1 MKEDMTEEL
10 FPVEAP
16 AHRPRRRPGAKP
28 AAQRSA
34 SAPTGGL
41 FAEPG
46 DAAAPVPPPEPAPG
60 FEQGATE
67 VGGIPEDM
75 PESARRS
82 EPSADDVGAVDI
94 GGRAFELCGELPT
107 GTTVLEASAGTG
119 KTYAIVGLAVRYVA
133 EGEVDISQLLLVTF
147 SRAATQE
154 LRERARDRFVAAAA
168 GLADPDAA
176 RQSADE
182 LIRHL
187 AQGDSVRVGQ
197 RRSRLLAALSDF
209 DAGTIATTHS
219 FCQRMLDELGLA
231 GEQDPGVRMVEDV
244 DDLVATVAEDLF
256 LARYART
263 APPFALKDARALAI
277 AAVRDRHARLVP
289 DAEDGDET
297 ASERVAFAA
306 AVRVETERRKRLSG
320 IRDFDDLL
328 VLLHDVLADP
338 VHGER
343 ARGRIRDRFRVVLV
357 DEFQDT
363 DPLQWDI
370 LRGAFHGHRTLVLVG
385 DPKQAIYAF
394 RGAEV
399 FSYLDAVAQ
408 ADRRRELT
416 VNRRSDAGLL
426 TALEHVMGGA
436 TLGHKEIAVHPV
448 RAVRPWTRLGLG
460 GRDEDR
466 MRGTDSAGAAREADD
481 HAGERA
487 TVGQGVTGQTDGA
500 QGVAGRAAAESAG
513 AGRAPG
519 GDVAAGR
526 AAGVLRAAGDPLI
539 PLRLRCFPRTGAGP
553 LNKPGFPAV
562 GRQRSRVAQDLAADI
577 VRLLDSN
584 VTIGERAAG
593 PGDIAVLV
601 RTRSQIDVVRSAL
614 DEVGVA
620 SVLAGGA
627 SVFATQSAVDWLWL
641 LRALEQPH
649 RGDRVRLAAATPLLG
664 CSAAEIDSG
673 GADLV
678 GRLAQQLRESARL
691 FGRAGFAAVFERLAT
706 DVRLAPR
713 LLAVAGGERRL
724 TDLRHIAQLLDQAAL
739 RESLGLSALS
749 RWLGDRVRDPASG
762 AVSDRSRRL
771 DRDAAAVQIATVH
784 ASKGLEFPIVYLPF
798 AWDNARNPYPA
809 TLVFHAEDGG
819 RVLDVGG
826 PEARG
831 YNDRKRRSETEE
843 SGEELR
849 LLYVAL
855 TRAQCQVV
863 AWWAPTYGTGA
874 APLHRM
880 ILGRMPGSP
889 EVPGRSEVPVDAAVL
904 EQLSQWAATAP
915 GEVIALEPVQRVPA
929 VRSRWERED
938 SVPAEFA
945 AARFDR
951 TVDQDWRRTSYSA
964 LTAGA
969 HESHA
974 AGPEAP
980 EGITDEPEAPAA
992 ELEEVEFDSAA
1003 PSLMNTLPY
1012 GADFGTLVHGVLEYV
1027 DTDAPDLAAE
1037 VRARCAQAVAELLA
1051 DIDLEVLTRSL
1062 LAVLHTPLGPACDG
1076 SDMGSLARISGRD
1089 RLNELDFELPLA
1101 GGDNPRAER
1110 VTLRRIADLLR
1121 KHLRPDDVF
1130 AGYADQIDTL
1140 PDTPL
1145 RGFLTGSIDAVLR
1158 TAGPRFVVV
1167 DYKTNR
1173 LGTGELTVAHYT
1185 RDRMAAEMMRSHYP
1199 LQALLY
1205 SAALHRYLRWR
1216 MPDYDPSRHL
1226 GGIRYL
1232 FVRGMIGPET
1242 PSGHGV
1248 FEWDPPVALV
1258 RDLSDLLAGRSER
1271 GREASE

>member
-1 MKEDMTEEL
+1 MNDEL
-10 FPVEAP
+10 FPIETPVA
-16 AHRPRRRPGAKP
+16 RPRRAAPKSAPRRKAPAPTTDLFAATGASVGDTPAVTAATLPADSPASSSDSPAVRRLGEGAVVAPATGETRGGLRDPGA
-28 AAQRSA
+28 
-34 SAPTGGL
+34 TGVSSGN
-41 FAEPG
+41 
-46 DAAAPVPPPEPAPG
+46 
-60 FEQGATE
+60 
-67 VGGIPEDM
+67 
-75 PESARRS
+75 
-82 EPSADDVGAVDI
+82 
-94 GGRAFELCGELPT
+94 AFELCGELPV

-119 KTYAIVGLAVRYVA
+119 KTYAIVGLAVRFVA
-133 EGEVDISQLLLVTF
+133 EGGVDISRLLLVTF

-154 LRERARDRFVAAAA
+154 LRERARDRFVAVAA
-168 GLADPDAA
+168 GLADPQDA
-176 RQSADE
+176 RRSEDE

-187 AQGDSVRVGQ
+187 AQGESREVRQ

-209 DAGTIATTHS
+209 DSGTIATTHS

-231 GEQDPGVRMVEDV
+231 GEHDPGVRMVEDV

-256 LARYART
+256 LARYSRST
-263 APPFALKDARALAI
+263 PPFQLKDARALAI

-289 DAEDGDET
+289 QESDGDET
-297 ASERVAFAA
+297 AAERVAFAA
-306 AVRVETERRKRLSG
+306 AVRIETERRKRLSG

-343 ARGRIRDRFRVVLV
+343 ARARIRDRFAVALV

-363 DPLQWDI
+363 DPLQWEI
-370 LRGAFHGHRTLVLVG
+370 LRLAFHGHTTLVLVG

-399 FSYLDAVAQ
+399 LSYLDAVGL
-408 ADRRRELT
+408 ADQRLELT

-426 TALEHVMGGA
+426 AALEHLMGGA

-448 RAVRPWTRLGLG
+448 QAVRPATGRLASRSDSMGGG
-460 GRDEDR
+460 GREKGRHGDE
-466 MRGTDSAGAAREADD
+466 
-481 HAGERA
+481 
-487 TVGQGVTGQTDGA
+487 V
-500 QGVAGRAAAESAG
+500 
-513 AGRAPG
+513 P
-519 GDVAAGR
+519 
-526 AAGVLRAAGDPLI
+526 I

-577 VRLLDSN
+577 VRLLGAG
-584 VTIGERAAG
+584 VRIGERPVG

-601 RTRSQIDVVRSAL
+601 RTRSQIDIVRSAL

-620 SVLAGGA
+620 AVLAGGA
-627 SVFATQSAVDWLWL
+627 SVFGTQSATDWLWL

-649 RGDRVRLAAATPLLG
+649 RADRVRLAAATPLLG
-664 CSAAEIDSG
+664 HSAAEIDSG

-691 FGRAGFAAVFERLAT
+691 FGRTGFAAVFERLAT
-706 DVRLAPR
+706 ETRLAPR

-724 TDLRHIAQLLDQAAL
+724 TDLRHIAQLLDQVSL
-739 RESLGLSALS
+739 RESLGLTALT

-762 AVSDRSRRL
+762 SVADRSRRL
-771 DRDAAAVQIATVH
+771 DRDSAAVQIATVH
-784 ASKGLEFPIVYLPF
+784 ASKGLEFPLVYLPF

-809 TLVFHAEDGG
+809 TLAFHDDHDGG

-831 YNDRKRRSETEE
+831 YNDRKRRSEAEE
-843 SGEELR
+843 AGEELR

-880 ILGRMPGSP
+880 ILGRLPGSA
-889 EVPGRSEVPVDAAVL
+889 EVPGRSEVPVDAVVL
-904 EQLSQWAATAP
+904 EQLSQWAGSAP
-915 GEVIALEPVQRVPA
+915 GGVIAVEPVARVAA
-929 VRSRWERED
+929 VRPRWERPE
-938 SVPAEFA
+938 SGAAHFA
-945 AARFDR
+945 AARFER

-969 HESHA
+969 HDLHA
-974 AGPEAP
+974 PAPQAEAGV
-980 EGITDEPEAPAA
+980 TDEPEAPAV
-992 ELEEVEFDSAA
+992 ELENVEFAAAA
-1003 PSLMNTLPY
+1003 PSLMNALPY
-1012 GADFGTLVHGVLEYV
+1012 GADFGTLVHEVLEYV

-1037 VRARCAQAVAELLA
+1037 VRARCARSISELLA
-1051 DIDLEVLTRSL
+1051 DIDPDELAAGLLPVLR
-1062 LAVLHTPLGPACDG
+1062 TPLGPVADAG
-1076 SDMGSLARISGRD
+1076 EMGTLAGISGRD
-1089 RLNELDFELPLA
+1089 RLSEMDFELPLA
-1101 GGDNPRAER
+1101 GGDAVSTRPAGSASSADSPSAVLTHPAGSASSADSPSPLRAER
-1110 VTLRRIADLLR
+1110 VTVRRIGDLLR
-1121 KHLRPDDVF
+1121 AHLRADDIF
-1130 AGYADQIDTL
+1130 AGYADQLETL
-1140 PDTPL
+1140 ADTPL

-1216 MPDYDPSRHL
+1216 LPDYDPSRHL

-1242 PSGHGV
+1242 PAGCGV
-1248 FEWDPPVALV
+1248 FDWDPPVALV
-1258 RDLSDLLAGRSER
+1258 EGLSDLLAGELGAP
-1271 GREASE
+1271 GRKGVE